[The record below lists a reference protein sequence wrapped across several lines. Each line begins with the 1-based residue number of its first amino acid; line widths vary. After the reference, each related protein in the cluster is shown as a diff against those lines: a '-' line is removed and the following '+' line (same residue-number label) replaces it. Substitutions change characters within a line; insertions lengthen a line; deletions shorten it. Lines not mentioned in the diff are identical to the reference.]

1 MDIVGR
7 SGLSD
12 NSRLA
17 SHVVPCRDI
26 PGRGD
31 GIGRRSGLK
40 HRRRKAWGFDF
51 PPRHQEQVSS
61 IPGIAAVQASHGRKA
76 GIPDYTCLSEHG
88 LCFYGG
94 NVVISPNAGVSLTI
108 LRALPIF
115 ETLDDDCLKPLTR
128 VAMLRAVPRHTVV
141 LHAGDRTDNIYF
153 VLSGG
158 LKVQV
163 SDEEGREVILS
174 MLGPGELFGEM
185 GVLDD
190 HPRSAT
196 VLAVEQSEVVVIG
209 KDDFKRCLVDNPDV
223 SLFIMRN
230 LAKRLRLADR
240 NIESLALLDVYG
252 RVARLLLE
260 AAETIDGR
268 KVVTH
273 KLTKQDIAKM
283 IGASREMVSRVMRD
297 LTAQGLI
304 HEQDGQLILIDLAAF
319 RRHGDVDAIA

>member
-1 MDIVGR
+1 M
-7 SGLSD
+7 
-12 NSRLA
+12 
-17 SHVVPCRDI
+17 
-26 PGRGD
+26 
-31 GIGRRSGLK
+31 
-40 HRRRKAWGFDF
+40 
-51 PPRHQEQVSS
+51 
-61 IPGIAAVQASHGRKA
+61 
-76 GIPDYTCLSEHG
+76 
-88 LCFYGG
+88 
-94 NVVISPNAGVSLTI
+94 TI

-115 ETLDDDCLKPLTR
+115 ETLDDDCLQPLTH
-128 VAMLRAVPRHTVV
+128 VAMLRPIPRHTVV

-153 VLSGG
+153 VLSGA

-196 VLAVEQSEVVVIG
+196 VLAVEPSEVVVIG
-209 KDDFKRCLVDNPDV
+209 KDDFKRCLVENPDV

-230 LAKRLRLADR
+230 LVKRLRLADR

-260 AAETIDGR
+260 SADLVEGR

-304 HEQDGQLILIDLAAF
+304 QEHEGQLILVDLAAF
-319 RRHGDVDAIA
+319 RRHGDIDTDS

>member
-1 MDIVGR
+1 M
-7 SGLSD
+7 
-12 NSRLA
+12 
-17 SHVVPCRDI
+17 
-26 PGRGD
+26 
-31 GIGRRSGLK
+31 
-40 HRRRKAWGFDF
+40 
-51 PPRHQEQVSS
+51 SS
-61 IPGIAAVQASHGRKA
+61 
-76 GIPDYTCLSEHG
+76 
-88 LCFYGG
+88 
-94 NVVISPNAGVSLTI
+94 NARVSLTI

-115 ETLDDDCLKPLTR
+115 ETLDDECLRPLTY
-128 VAMLRAVPRHTVV
+128 VAMLRAIPRHTVV

-153 VLSGG
+153 VLSGA

-196 VLAVEQSEVVVIG
+196 VLAVESSEVVVIG
-209 KDDFKRCLVDNPDV
+209 KDDFKRCLVENPDV

-230 LAKRLRLADR
+230 LVKRLRLADR

-260 AAETIDGR
+260 SADVVNGR

-304 HEQDGQLILIDLAAF
+304 QEHEGQLILVDLAAF
-319 RRHGDVDAIA
+319 RRHGDVDADS

>member
-1 MDIVGR
+1 MI
-7 SGLSD
+7 LP
-12 NSRLA
+12 N
-17 SHVVPCRDI
+17 
-26 PGRGD
+26 PGV
-31 GIGRRSGLK
+31 
-40 HRRRKAWGFDF
+40 A
-51 PPRHQEQVSS
+51 
-61 IPGIAAVQASHGRKA
+61 
-76 GIPDYTCLSEHG
+76 
-88 LCFYGG
+88 
-94 NVVISPNAGVSLTI
+94 LTV

-115 ETLDDDCLKPLTR
+115 GMLNDESLRALTS
-128 VAMLRAVPRHTVV
+128 VAMLRHIPRNTIV
-141 LHAGDRTDNIYF
+141 LHAGDTTDNIYF
-153 VLSGG
+153 VLSGV

-196 VLAVEQSEVVVIG
+196 VLAVEPSELVVIG
-209 KDDFKRCLVDNPDV
+209 QADFKQCLARNPDV

-230 LAKRLRLADR
+230 LTKRLRLADR
-240 NIESLALLDVYG
+240 AIESLALLDVYG

-260 AAETIDGR
+260 AAETVDGR

-297 LTAQGLI
+297 LTAQGHI
-304 HEQDGQLILIDLAAF
+304 HESNGQLILVDLPAFKRNGDADAAS
-319 RRHGDVDAIA
+319 

>member
-1 MDIVGR
+1 M
-7 SGLSD
+7 
-12 NSRLA
+12 
-17 SHVVPCRDI
+17 
-26 PGRGD
+26 
-31 GIGRRSGLK
+31 
-40 HRRRKAWGFDF
+40 
-51 PPRHQEQVSS
+51 
-61 IPGIAAVQASHGRKA
+61 
-76 GIPDYTCLSEHG
+76 
-88 LCFYGG
+88 
-94 NVVISPNAGVSLTI
+94 TI

-115 ETLDDDCLKPLTR
+115 ETLDDDCLQPLTH
-128 VAMLRAVPRHTVV
+128 VAMLRAIPRHTVV

-153 VLSGG
+153 VLSGA

-196 VLAVEQSEVVVIG
+196 VLAVESSEVVVIG
-209 KDDFKRCLVDNPDV
+209 KDDFKRCLVENPDV

-230 LAKRLRLADR
+230 LVKRLRLADR

-260 AAETIDGR
+260 SADVVNGR

-297 LTAQGLI
+297 LMAQGLI
-304 HEQDGQLILIDLAAF
+304 QEHEGQLILVDLAAF
-319 RRHGDVDAIA
+319 RRHGDIDADS